1 MLEVIHWAFR
11 RQSQFNREVL
21 IMSEYF
27 EQRKIA
33 QAVPVGRHRVVDS
46 YHDQI
51 IHEPRGMSGGAI
63 TALVISAVALTVMVM
78 MLISE
83 NQQRDD
89 LAQDRAAVQQAAQQ
103 YPPQQAPVQT
113 APQPAPTPTP
123 AVVPPQAQ
131 MPSSS
136 VQTPS
141 SPTPSPRP
149 YDSDIEAALKAR
161 LQNDK
166 DLHSYSIEVD
176 VSDGTATLRGEL
188 PSEEL
193 KIKAEQIAMRV
204 KGVLG
209 VVNEIDVHSQS

>member
-1 MLEVIHWAFR
+1 
-11 RQSQFNREVL
+11 
-21 IMSEYF
+21 MSEYF

-89 LAQDRAAVQQAAQQ
+89 LADRAAAQQAAQQ
-103 YPPQQAPVQT
+103 YPPPSAPVQT

-123 AVVPPQAQ
+123 AVIPPQVPI
-131 MPSSS
+131 PSSS
-136 VQTPS
+136 AQTPS
-141 SPTPSPRP
+141 SPPQSPRP
-149 YDSDIEAALKAR
+149 YDSDIEAVLKAR

-166 DLHSYSIEVD
+166 ELNSYSISVE

-193 KIKAEQIAMRV
+193 KIKAEQIAMKV